1 VSGGQPLRAALAR
14 GALRRPVN
22 LAGFLVCAALL
33 GFAVYAQFDLHLDP
47 CPLCIFQRIG
57 IASIGVLFLLA
68 TLHHPRRWGGTVY
81 AALIGIAALAT
92 LAVAARQ
99 IYLQHL
105 PPGTVPSCGAPLS
118 VMLQFMSVTDVIRKV
133 LTGSGECGIVNWT
146 FLGLAMSEW
155 VLLWA
160 LALGAI
166 GVLVNLR
173 ALRPADSRA
182 G

>member
-1 VSGGQPLRAALAR
+1 MSGEQSLRAALAR
-14 GALRRPVN
+14 GALRRPAN
-22 LAGFLVCAALL
+22 LSGFLICAALL
-33 GFAVYAQFDLHLDP
+33 GFALYAQFHLRLDP

-57 IASIGVLFLLA
+57 IAAIGLLFLLA
-68 TLHHPRRWGGTVY
+68 ALHHPRRWGGTLY
-81 AALIGIAALAT
+81 AVLIGAAALAT
-92 LAVAARQ
+92 LAVAVRQ

-105 PPGTVPSCGAPLS
+105 PPGAVPSCGAPLS

-160 LALGAI
+160 FALGVL
-166 GVLVNLR
+166 GVLANVR
-173 ALRPADSRA
+173 SLRPADSRA

>member
-1 VSGGQPLRAALAR
+1 MSRVQNLRAALAR
-14 GALRRPVN
+14 GAVRRPAN
-22 LAGFLVCAALL
+22 FAGFLVCAALL
-33 GFAVYAQFDLHLDP
+33 GYALYAQFDLHLDP

-57 IASIGVLFLLA
+57 IASLAVLFLLA
-68 TLHHPRRWGGTVY
+68 ALHHPHRWGGTVY
-81 AALIGIAALAT
+81 ALLIGAAALVT
-92 LAVAARQ
+92 LAVAGRQ

-105 PPGTVPSCGAPLS
+105 PPWAVPSCAAPLS

-160 LALGAI
+160 LALGTL
-166 GVLVNLR
+166 GVLVNVR
-173 ALRPADSRA
+173 ALRPADLPA

>member
-1 VSGGQPLRAALAR
+1 MSGEQSVRAAFAR
-14 GALRRPVN
+14 GALRRPAN
-22 LAGFLVCAALL
+22 LCGFLICAALL
-33 GFAVYAQFDLHLDP
+33 GYALYAQFDLRLDP

-57 IASIGVLFLLA
+57 MASIAVLFLLA
-68 TLHHPRRWGGTVY
+68 ALHHPRRWGGTVY
-81 AALIGIAALAT
+81 AALLGVAALAT
-92 LAVAARQ
+92 AAVAGRQ

-105 PPGTVPSCGAPLS
+105 PPGSVPSCGAPLS